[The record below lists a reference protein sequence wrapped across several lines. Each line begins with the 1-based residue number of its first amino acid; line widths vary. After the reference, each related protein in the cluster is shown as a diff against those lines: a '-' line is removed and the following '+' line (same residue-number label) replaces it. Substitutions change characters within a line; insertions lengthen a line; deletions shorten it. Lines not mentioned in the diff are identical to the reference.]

1 VARSTTPVRKAWRSL
16 GWLAAIIV
24 VLVGIQTAGA
34 LFAGWSWTPKLA
46 LDLEG
51 GTRIVLQAQTA
62 EDQTVTQEQLE
73 QAVSIIRQRVDAS
86 GVSEA
91 EIGTQGTNN
100 IEVSIPGTPDRETL
114 ERLQSSS
121 KLEFRAVIL
130 TGTPSTDS
138 SGDPTETPA
147 PTDTATPTPTPS
159 DSGTPN
165 PEPTDGSDPNWVTPE
180 LQTAFDEFTCDQI
193 DEVEA
198 NVAPADE
205 PLITC
210 DDTGSIKYLLGPVE
224 VEGADITD
232 AFSGQEQGNQGV
244 NTGRWAVNIRFNAD
258 GAAAIKALTTRLLPL
273 PEPRN
278 AFGAVLDGRV
288 ITAPYVQAPSDQPS
302 ITGSFTQETATALAN
317 QLKFGALPVSFIVQ
331 SRDSISPTLGSSQLV
346 SGLLAGLIGLILVV
360 VYSFFQYRALASVT
374 IASIVV
380 AALITYLVI
389 SILSWREGYRLS
401 LAGVAGLIIAIGFTV
416 DSFIVYFERIRDE
429 LRDGR
434 GLVGAV
440 EAGWKRAL
448 RTIYAAKG
456 VNLLSAVVLA
466 FVAVGS
472 VRGFAF
478 TLGITVIIDVLI
490 VILFTHPM
498 MQLIATT
505 RFFSSGHP
513 LSGLDPNALGAV
525 YRGRAEFRT
534 STEAR
539 RAGANR
545 EAGRR
550 QTIAERKAAE
560 AAAADSA
567 AMKAAARADRA
578 ANLGGSSASSRSTGS
593 KKKSKKGK
601 R

>member
-114 ERLQSSS
+114 ARLQSSS

-130 TGTPSTDS
+130 TGTPSTDAA
-138 SGDPTETPA
+138 GDPTETPS
-147 PTDTATPTPTPS
+147 PTDSPTPTPTPTE
-159 DSGTPN
+159 SGTPL

-180 LQTAFDEFTCDQI
+180 LQTAFDDFSCDQI

-198 NVAPADE
+198 NVAPTDE

-210 DDTGSIKYLLGPVE
+210 DVTGSVKFLLGPVE

-244 NTGRWAVNIRFNAD
+244 NTGRWAVNIRFNPE

-278 AFGAVLDGRV
+278 QFGAVLDGRV

-331 SRDSISPTLGSSQLV
+331 SRDSISPTLGTSQLV

-360 VYSFFQYRALASVT
+360 GYSFFQYRALASVT

-380 AALITYLVI
+380 AAVITYLVI

-456 VNLLSAVVLA
+456 VNLLSAIVLA
-466 FVAVGS
+466 VFAVGS

-478 TLGITVIIDVLI
+478 TLGITVVIDVLI

-567 AMKAAARADRA
+567 AMKAAAKADRA
-578 ANLGGSSASSRSTGS
+578 ANTGGSSGRS

>member
-1 VARSTTPVRKAWRSL
+1 V
-16 GWLAAIIV
+16 
-24 VLVGIQTAGA
+24 
-34 LFAGWSWTPKLA
+34 
-46 LDLEG
+46 
-51 GTRIVLQAQTA
+51 
-62 EDQTVTQEQLE
+62 
-73 QAVSIIRQRVDAS
+73 
-86 GVSEA
+86 
-91 EIGTQGTNN
+91 
-100 IEVSIPGTPDRETL
+100 
-114 ERLQSSS
+114 
-121 KLEFRAVIL
+121 
-130 TGTPSTDS
+130 
-138 SGDPTETPA
+138 
-147 PTDTATPTPTPS
+147 
-159 DSGTPN
+159 
-165 PEPTDGSDPNWVTPE
+165 
-180 LQTAFDEFTCDQI
+180 

-198 NVAPADE
+198 NVAPEDE

-210 DDTGSIKYLLGPVE
+210 DDLGQQTFLLGPAE
-224 VEGADITD
+224 LDRDGNSLGADIID
-232 AFSGQEQGNQGV
+232 ASGGQEQGNQGV
-244 NTGRWAVNIRFNAD
+244 NTGRWVVNIRLNGP
-258 GAAAIKALTTRLLPL
+258 GAEAIKTFTTRLLPL
-273 PEPRN
+273 PSPRN
-278 AFGAVLDGRV
+278 QFAAVLDGRV
-288 ITAPYVQAPSDQPS
+288 ITAPYVQTPSDQPS
-302 ITGSFTQETATALAN
+302 ISGSFTQESATALAS
-317 QLKFGALPVSFIVQ
+317 QLKFGALPVSFEVQ

-360 VYSFFQYRALASVT
+360 GYSFFQYRALASVT

-380 AALITYLVI
+380 AAIITYLVI

-401 LAGVAGLIIAIGFTV
+401 LAGVAGLIVAIGFTV

-466 FVAVGS
+466 VLAVGS
-472 VRGFAF
+472 VRGFAL

-490 VILFTHPM
+490 VVLFTHPM

-539 RAGANR
+539 RTGASR

-560 AAAADSA
+560 AAAADA
-567 AMKAAARADRA
+567 AALKAAARA
-578 ANLGGSSASSRSTGS
+578 NKGTGGSSSGS
-593 KKKSKKGK
+593 KKPKKGK